1 MSLTDSNG
9 NRTWAKFL
17 NESETLPLGQDLYV
31 VVIFSNFNGRFGWGT
46 VSWQLNIFVNN
57 SLL

>member
-17 NESETLPLGQDLYV
+17 NESETLPPGQDFAWL
-31 VVIFSNFNGRFGWGT
+31 RFQILMGGLVGAQFLGNQT
-46 VSWQLNIFVNN
+46 FL
-57 SLL
+57 